1 MASQEQRKAETRQR
15 LLDAAALL
23 FAERGIEAVS
33 IDTVAEAADRTS
45 GAVYAHFGGK
55 EGLLSALLENLINES
70 AAVMDAELSVAPME
84 EGPSDE
90 HLAALWR
97 TFASPPPGPSAGW
110 MLLEHELWLYAS
122 RNDAAREHFA
132 ARFAEA
138 RRRVVESTASWPDD
152 GLSELPGTPDQ
163 VASLLVALLV
173 GLEMQ
178 HRVDPGAV
186 SDETAVLGL
195 RAVTGLRA
203 APTDRDT
210 TSDTTPEIVQD
221 HPTRTTERTTTSR
234 TPKPG
239 NPRRTSPTRS
249 STCSAPRTRSTGT
262 PSRTTPASGP

>member
-1 MASQEQRKAETRQR
+1 VATQEARKAETRQR

-55 EGLLSALLENLINES
+55 DGLLDALLQNLVNES
-70 AAVMDAELSVAPME
+70 AAVMSAELSVATDE
-84 EGPSDE
+84 EGESDE

-110 MLLEHELWLYAS
+110 MLLEHELWLYAN
-122 RNDAAREHFA
+122 RHEAARTHLA

-138 RRRVVESTASWPDD
+138 RRMVVDSTGSWGDEGRADP
-152 GLSELPGTPDQ
+152 PGTPDQ

-178 HRVDPGAV
+178 HRVDPAAI

-195 RAVTGLRA
+195 RAVTGLRQ
-203 APTDRDT
+203 AP
-210 TSDTTPEIVQD
+210 
-221 HPTRTTERTTTSR
+221 
-234 TPKPG
+234 
-239 NPRRTSPTRS
+239 SPTPPERP
-249 STCSAPRTRSTGT
+249 STTRRPT
-262 PSRTTPASGP
+262 

>member
-1 MASQEQRKAETRQR
+1 
-15 LLDAAALL
+15 
-23 FAERGIEAVS
+23 
-33 IDTVAEAADRTS
+33 
-45 GAVYAHFGGK
+45 
-55 EGLLSALLENLINES
+55 
-70 AAVMDAELSVAPME
+70 VAPME

-122 RNDAAREHFA
+122 RNDGAREHFA

-203 APTDRDT
+203 AQADIPPETDLEIDPETVPDPPT
-210 TSDTTPEIVQD
+210 P
-221 HPTRTTERTTTSR
+221 TTERSTTSR
-234 TPKPG
+234 TPKSG
-239 NPRRTSPTRS
+239 APRRTSPTR
-249 STCSAPRTRSTGT
+249 RTS
-262 PSRTTPASGP
+262 